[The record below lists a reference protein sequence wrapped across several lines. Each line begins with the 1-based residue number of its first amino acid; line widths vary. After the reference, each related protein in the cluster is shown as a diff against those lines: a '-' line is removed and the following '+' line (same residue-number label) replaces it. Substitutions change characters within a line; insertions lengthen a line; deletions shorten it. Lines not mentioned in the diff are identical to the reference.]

1 MRIIDIQ
8 ELLNLSSPPRR
19 YTCLV
24 HYIDL
29 WSKYNVLWPLKI
41 RDIDELATGIS
52 KNVFAYF
59 GSPKQIIY
67 DASFE
72 EAHRLEESLKK
83 WSKQVKVSTGLQ
95 EPLASSGPVHWK
107 IVDKLK
113 ELLAES
119 WEEQLSKLQ
128 CKYFINLCTWNR
140 FITEY
145 AVIVLSLNDLYQ
157 TAPY

>member
-19 YTCLV
+19 YPFLV

-29 WSKYNVLWPLKI
+29 WSKYSVLWPLKI
-41 RDIDELATGIS
+41 KDIDELASGIA

-67 DASFE
+67 DTNFD
-72 EAHRLEESLKK
+72 EAQRLEESLKK
-83 WSKQVKVSTGLQ
+83 WSKQVKVIIGLQ
-95 EPLASSGPVHWK
+95 EPLASSGPVHWT

-119 WEEQLSKLQ
+119 WEEQLSRLQ
-128 CKYFINLCTWNR
+128 CKYIKTFVFEFYL
-140 FITEY
+140 
-145 AVIVLSLNDLYQ
+145 
-157 TAPY
+157 